1 MKLSISFFLV
11 VICTMCLAAQQ
22 SQAKKGC
29 NAYGYACYGG
39 HGKRSLNS
47 PVPDILSTGLDQNEL
62 NQQQQQPSPL
72 QQHHPNAMLQM
83 YPSEANMLIDG
94 GDLEAY
100 PRYRLIKIMK
110 SWFGNTHRRPAADRL
125 SDIDY
130 PISGEMFN
138 HESNPTINNNH
149 ITY

>member
-47 PVPDILSTGLDQNEL
+47 PMPDMLSTGPEQNDL
-62 NQQQQQPSPL
+62 NQLQQQTS
-72 QQHHPNAMLQM
+72 QQHHPNSMFQM
-83 YPSEANMLIDG
+83 YPSEANVLIDG
-94 GDLEAY
+94 DLESY

-110 SWFGNTHRRPAADRL
+110 SWFGNTHRRPSAERL
-125 SDIDY
+125 SDMDY
-130 PISGEMFN
+130 PLSGEMFN
-138 HESNPTINNNH
+138 HENNPPINNNH
-149 ITY
+149 ISY